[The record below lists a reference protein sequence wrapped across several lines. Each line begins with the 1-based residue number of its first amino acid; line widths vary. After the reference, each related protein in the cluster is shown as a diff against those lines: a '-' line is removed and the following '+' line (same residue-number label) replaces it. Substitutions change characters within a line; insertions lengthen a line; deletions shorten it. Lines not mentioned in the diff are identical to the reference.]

1 MMNYHKNANICG
13 ISRPYTWV
21 LVVFCCWN
29 NFLIITH
36 NYFVK
41 RNLPFSLARIS
52 QIIPIKK
59 ESPLCIDYLKESRKV
74 KPLSETNLP
83 NFYFHL
89 KMESLAHSL
98 IHPTNKNCTPG
109 MYKALFYYEEFWKTC
124 LGPLTEYWLRNY

>member
-13 ISRPYTWV
+13 IFRSHTWV

-29 NFLIITH
+29 NFLIITQ
-36 NYFVK
+36 NYVVK

-59 ESPLCIDYLKESRKV
+59 ESPLCIHYLKEGRKV
-74 KPLSETNLP
+74 KLLSETNLL
-83 NFYFHL
+83 NSYFCL

-98 IHPTNKNCTPG
+98 IHPTNTSCTPG
-109 MYKALFYYEEFWKTC
+109 IYKALFYYEEF
-124 LGPLTEYWLRNY
+124 LSNVPGSHSRILT